1 MAKKIFIVAG
11 EASGDGHA
19 ADLIREMGRL
29 AAQQGLAAPTFYG
42 MGGDRMAA
50 EGVAPLER
58 MEAVSVIGIAEVLR
72 HLPRIWLTFRRL
84 VASLDREKP
93 DLVVL
98 VDFPDFNMRLAKKI
112 KKKGIPVV
120 WYISPQVWAWRGER
134 VHTLKKLVNRML
146 VLFPFEVDYYQKVG
160 LDAVFVGHPL
170 VDHVRP
176 TRPAVEIRRE
186 LGLPEAGP
194 VVALLPGSRRSELR
208 MYLKTM
214 LEAAE
219 RLAAAHPGV
228 RFVLPVAP
236 SLDKTLI
243 EKELA
248 GCSAN
253 ITCRSGMFHDLL
265 AAADAAVVASGTATL
280 ETALVG
286 TPMIIVGKVAPLTAA
301 MLRRFVNLPFV
312 GLVNW
317 VMGEVRVNELLQE
330 AVTPENVASAL
341 EKLLADEQERA
352 RLKTVYGEI
361 RERLGAGGASA
372 RAARAV
378 WDLWLTP

>member
-1 MAKKIFIVAG
+1 MSKKIFIIAG

-19 ADLIREMGRL
+19 ADLILEMGKL
-29 AAQQGLAAPTFYG
+29 AAERGVVAPTFYG
-42 MGGDRMAA
+42 MGGEAMARA
-50 EGVAPLER
+50 GVAPLER

-134 VHTLKKLVNRML
+134 VHTLKKLVTRML
-146 VLFPFEVDYYQKVG
+146 VLFPFEVDYYRKVG

-176 TRPAVEIRRE
+176 ARPAADIRRE

-214 LEAAE
+214 LGAAE

-243 EKELA
+243 EKELVE
-248 GCSAN
+248 CTAN
-253 ITCRSGMFHDLL
+253 VTCRSGMFHDLL

-317 VMGEVRVNELLQE
+317 VMGEIRVRELLQE

-341 EKLLADEQERA
+341 ENLLADEGERA

-372 RAARAV
+372 RAAAAV
-378 WDLWLTP
+378 FELLEK

>member
-1 MAKKIFIVAG
+1 MAQKIFIVAG

-19 ADLIREMGRL
+19 ANFILEMGTL
-29 AAQQGLAAPTFYG
+29 AAERGLAAPTFYG
-42 MGGDRMAA
+42 MGGEAMARV
-50 EGVAPLER
+50 GVAPLER

-134 VHTLKKLVNRML
+134 VHTLKKLVSRML
-146 VLFPFEVDYYQKVG
+146 VLFPFEVDYYRKVG

-170 VDHVRP
+170 VDHI
-176 TRPAVEIRRE
+176 RPARPAAEIRRE

-253 ITCRSGMFHDLL
+253 VTCRSGMFHDLL

-317 VMGEVRVNELLQE
+317 VMGEIRVNELLQE
-330 AVTPENVASAL
+330 AVTPGNVASAL
-341 EKLLADEQERA
+341 EELLTDEGERA

-372 RAARAV
+372 RAAAAV
-378 WDLWLTP
+378 FELLEK

>member
-1 MAKKIFIVAG
+1 MSKKIFIVAG

-19 ADLIREMGRL
+19 ADLILEMGKL
-29 AAQQGLAAPTFYG
+29 AAERAIGAPTFYG
-42 MGGDRMAA
+42 MGGEAMARA
-50 EGVAPLER
+50 GVAPLER

-146 VLFPFEVDYYQKVG
+146 VLFPFEVDYYRKVG

-176 TRPAVEIRRE
+176 ARPAVEIRRE

-208 MYLKTM
+208 IYLKTM
-214 LEAAE
+214 LDAAE

-236 SLDKTLI
+236 SLDKALI

-253 ITCRSGMFHDLL
+253 VTCRSGMFHDLL
-265 AAADAAVVASGTATL
+265 AGADAAVVASGTATL

-286 TPMIIVGKVAPLTAA
+286 TPMIIVGKVAPLTAV

-341 EKLLADEQERA
+341 EKLLTDEQERA
-352 RLKTVYGEI
+352 RLKTVYSEI

-372 RAARAV
+372 RAAAAV
-378 WDLWLTP
+378 FDVLSR

>member
-19 ADLIREMGRL
+19 ADLILEMGKF
-29 AAQQGLAAPTFYG
+29 AAEQGIGAPAFYG
-42 MGGDRMAA
+42 MGGDRMARA
-50 EGVAPLER
+50 GVAPLER
-58 MEAVSVIGIAEVLR
+58 MEGVSVIGIAEVLR

-176 TRPAVEIRRE
+176 TRPATEIRSQ

-214 LEAAE
+214 LDAAE

-228 RFVLPVAP
+228 QFVLPVAP

-253 ITCRSGMFHDLL
+253 VICRSGMFHDLL

-341 EKLLADEQERA
+341 ETLLTDEVERA

-372 RAARAV
+372 RAAAAV
-378 WDLWLTP
+378 FDVLSR

>member
-1 MAKKIFIVAG
+1 MSPKKIFIVAG

-19 ADLIREMGRL
+19 ADLIRELTRF
-29 AAQQGLAAPTFYG
+29 AAGSGSVAPTFYG
-42 MGGDRMAA
+42 MGGDRMARA
-50 EGVAPLER
+50 GVAPLER
-58 MEAVSVIGIAEVLR
+58 MEAVSVIGIAEVVR

-112 KKKGIPVV
+112 KKRGIPIV

-134 VHTLKKLVNRML
+134 VHTLKKLVDRML
-146 VLFPFEVDYYQKVG
+146 VLFPFEVDYYSKVG

-176 TRPAVEIRRE
+176 TRPAVDIRRE
-186 LGLPEAGP
+186 LGLPEDAP

-208 MYLKTM
+208 MYLRTM
-214 LEAAE
+214 LAAAE
-219 RLAAAHPGV
+219 RLAAARPDL

-236 SLDKTLI
+236 SLDKALI

-248 GCSAN
+248 GCTAN
-253 ITCRSGMFHDLL
+253 VTCRTGMFHDLL
-265 AAADAAVVASGTATL
+265 TCADAAVVASGTATL

-286 TPMIIVGKVAPLTAA
+286 TPMVIVGKVAPLTATL
-301 MLRRFVNLPFV
+301 LRRFVNLPFV

-317 VMGEVRVNELLQE
+317 VMGEVKVSELLQE
-330 AVTPENVASAL
+330 AVTPENIAVSI
-341 EKLLADEQERA
+341 EKLLDDPDERA

-378 WDLWLTP
+378 WDLVS